1 MAETQELTLE
11 AKAAI
16 RDYMLKLVTFP
27 GLAAIIVSF
36 LLGFLIKDIAISK
49 AQNDAI
55 AQTTDEVFELIKNT
69 EAARLNLSAI
79 NASNERISSAVSLAG
94 SGLEQVK
101 QRSDNL
107 RQIVTQADIELREL
121 LDDPEETIA
130 ALKLLDQF
138 DNEFDIA
145 ERLAQSASVRHF
157 RFELTPEDFEKTKSG
172 DAKYQF
178 PFHNLHSK
186 DEPEDKTLYCWKA
199 ELLDD
204 GKAVRSKHTFS
215 NAYVVD
221 GKGEIIDRYLGMG
234 HSGSTLLIRNETGF
248 PDDAKIV
255 VDAVLLLPTE

>member
-16 RDYMLKLVTFP
+16 RNYMLKLVTFP

-69 EAARLNLSAI
+69 EAARLNLSTLK
-79 NASNERISSAVSLAG
+79 ASNERISSTVSLAG
-94 SGLEQVK
+94 SELEEVK
-101 QRSDNL
+101 KRSDNL
-107 RQIVTQADIELREL
+107 RQIVTQADTELREL
-121 LDDPEETIA
+121 LDDPEKTVA

-145 ERLAQSASVRHF
+145 ERLAQSTSVRHF
-157 RFELTPEDFEKTKSG
+157 HFELTPEDFEKTKS
-172 DAKYQF
+172 DDPKYQY
-178 PFHNLHSK
+178 PLHFLSK
-186 DEPEDKTLYCWKA
+186 DKPEVKTLYCWKA

-204 GKAVRSKHTFS
+204 GKDVKSKHTFS

-221 GKGEIIDRYLGMG
+221 EKGKIIDRYPGLG
-234 HSGSTLLIRNETGF
+234 HSGSLLLLRNDTRF
-248 PDDAKIV
+248 PSGAKIV
-255 VDAVLLLPTE
+255 VDAVLLLPTK

>member
-11 AKAAI
+11 ARAAI
-16 RDYMLKLVTFP
+16 RDYMLKLVAFP

-69 EAARLNLSAI
+69 EAARLNLSTLE
-79 NASNERISSAVSLAG
+79 ASNESISSSVSLAG
-94 SGLEQVK
+94 SELEEVK
-101 QRSDNL
+101 RRSDNL
-107 RQIVTQADIELREL
+107 RQIVTQADTELREL
-121 LDDPEETIA
+121 LDDPEKTIA

-145 ERLAQSASVRHF
+145 ERLAQTASVRHF
-157 RFELTPEDFEKTKSG
+157 HFELTPEDFEKTKS
-172 DAKYQF
+172 DNPKYQY
-178 PFHNLHSK
+178 PYYSLHAK
-186 DEPEDKTLYCWKA
+186 DKAEVKTLYCWKA

-204 GKAVRSKHTFS
+204 GKAVQSKHTFFKG
-215 NAYVVD
+215 YVVD
-221 GKGEIIDRYLGMG
+221 RKGKIIDHYPGLGY
-234 HSGSTLLIRNETGF
+234 SGSTLLLRNETGF
-248 PDDAKIV
+248 PDGAKIV